1 MNLFLWGRRAIMTNE
16 SNSESDLEKAYSGT
30 YEGSEVNL
38 MRISN
43 YIKARRGEYEG
54 FGVYLRQISNEAKAG
69 I

>member
-1 MNLFLWGRRAIMTNE
+1 MTMQ
-16 SNSESDLEKAYSGT
+16 SNSESDLEKAYRGE
-30 YEGSEVNL
+30 YKGSEVNL

-54 FGVYLRQISNEAKAG
+54 FGVYLRQISNEAKARNS

>member
-1 MNLFLWGRRAIMTNE
+1 MTIE
-16 SNSESDLEKAYSGT
+16 PNSESDLEKAYRGA

-43 YIKARRGEYEG
+43 YVKAKRGEYEG
-54 FGVYLRQISNEAKAG
+54 FGVYLKQISNEAKARNG

>member
-1 MNLFLWGRRAIMTNE
+1 MTNE
-16 SNSESDLEKAYSGT
+16 SNSASDLEKAYRGE

-54 FGVYLRQISNEAKAG
+54 FGVYLRQISNEAKARNG

>member
-1 MNLFLWGRRAIMTNE
+1 MTIE
-16 SNSESDLEKAYSGT
+16 ANSESDLEKAYRGE

-54 FGVYLRQISNEAKAG
+54 FGVYLRQISNEAKARNET
-69 I
+69 

>member
-1 MNLFLWGRRAIMTNE
+1 MTNE
-16 SNSESDLEKAYSGT
+16 SNSESDLEKAYRGA

-43 YIKARRGEYEG
+43 YVKAGRGEYEG
-54 FGVYLRQISNEAKAG
+54 FGVYLRHISNEAKVGNG